1 MDGDS
6 AGTVRKRGLY
16 SSSEC
21 QYHKGND
28 LYPCTGKGSGDDYVM
43 VSENAAS
50 QPEVKL
56 NLKEGEQL
64 LPGRSS
70 LFFNVEKP

>member
-1 MDGDS
+1 MTCIL
-6 AGTVRKRGLY
+6 AL
-16 SSSEC
+16 E
-21 QYHKGND
+21 
-28 LYPCTGKGSGDDYVM
+28 KGSGDDYVM

-56 NLKEGEQL
+56 NLKGRGAV